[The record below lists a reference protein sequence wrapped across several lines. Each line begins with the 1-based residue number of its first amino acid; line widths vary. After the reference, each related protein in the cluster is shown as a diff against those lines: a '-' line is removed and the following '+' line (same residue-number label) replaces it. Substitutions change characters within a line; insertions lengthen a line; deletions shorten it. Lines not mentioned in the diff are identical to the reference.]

1 MHKNTPKRKPED
13 TSWNKVASWYDELL
27 TTDADSYQSKV
38 ITPNLLRILDI
49 QKGEEIYDLA
59 CGQGYFANLFAKS
72 GAHVVASDLS
82 KRLVETAT
90 KNSPKSI
97 RFHVTHAHKAPF
109 LKNSSIDTV
118 VIVLAI
124 QNIENVSEVLA
135 ECARV
140 LKKNGRIVLVLNHPS
155 FRVPQ
160 GSDWYFANDTQYRIV
175 GKYLSESK
183 VSIDMTPGEKN
194 PKKKIKTISFHR
206 SLQYYMK
213 LFSKNGFAITRLEEW
228 ISHKKSQNGPR
239 QKAEDIARKEIPLF
253 MCIEIKKLS

>member
-1 MHKNTPKRKPED
+1 MKKQTPSKTTQD

-27 TTDADSYQSKV
+27 KTDSDSYQSKV
-38 ITPNLLRILDI
+38 ITPNLLRILNL
-49 QKGEEIYDLA
+49 QKGEVVYDLA
-59 CGQGYFANLFAKS
+59 CGQGYFANIFFKN
-72 GAHVVASDLS
+72 GAQIVASDLS
-82 KRLVETAT
+82 KRLIESAV
-90 KNSPKSI
+90 KNSPKNI
-97 RFHVTHAHKAPF
+97 KFYVTPAHKAPF
-109 LKNSSIDTV
+109 LKDGSIDTI

-135 ECARV
+135 ECARI
-140 LKKNGRIVLVLNHPS
+140 LKKNGRIVLVLNHPA

-160 GSDWYFANDTQYRIV
+160 GSDWEFKDGTQYRIV

-183 VSIDMTPGEKN
+183 ISIDMNPREKD

-213 LFSKNGFAITRLEEW
+213 LFSKNNFAITRLEEW

-239 QKAEDIARKEIPLF
+239 QKAEDTARKEIPLF
-253 MCIEIKKLS
+253 MCVEVKKL